1 MRKWVLLL
9 VVVALVA
16 GGWYLARTF
25 WRVTPLWAQPKFGKV
40 TRGDIRVPITAAGLI
55 QANQEIEIKSKASGE
70 VIDVPVREG
79 TFVAEGAVLLV
90 LKKVDEQRTVDRA
103 QAEQDRATA
112 LLAQAKVSIESAKAA
127 ILGAEADVSRM
138 EAELAMALFERDKV
152 RDLASD
158 GRAGEQDK
166 VNAEQRYNVS
176 AATKR
181 SAEAQLAS
189 AQSRM
194 NDSEQVV
201 KLQEAAVRIAT
212 KQLEDAQE
220 RLRETTIYAK
230 QPAIVTDVTIEKGML
245 VQSGTGS
252 FTGGTIL
259 MRLADVSNKKVI
271 ARVDESDFGRILNI
285 SPIDALP
292 DLPGLREAVK
302 AGVQTI
308 ATRSGTVKLLVD
320 AFPDDEFEGK
330 IDLVEPQGKLNV
342 GSSIIQF
349 DVHVTIS
356 DAKGD
361 KLPLGAQAQV
371 EFTVE
376 SAINVMRV
384 PSEGVKT
391 LQGQRGVYISV
402 PPEPG
407 SNEQWG
413 KRFVPCRFG
422 VTDGEVTE
430 VVSVQGEHKLEVDQL
445 VYTKLPV
452 VPSNDDD

>member
-1 MRKWVLLL
+1 MRKWALLV

-16 GGWYLARTF
+16 VGWYLARTY
-25 WRVTPLWAQPKFGKV
+25 WRVTPLWAQPKFGTV

-79 TFVAEGAVLLV
+79 TFVQEGAVLLV
-90 LKKVDEQRTVDRA
+90 LKKDDEQRTVDRA
-103 QAEQDRATA
+103 QAELDRVTA
-112 LLAQAKVSIESAKAA
+112 LLAQARVAIESAKAA
-127 ILGAEADVSRM
+127 IAGAEADLARVTAELEMTHYEYEKVM
-138 EAELAMALFERDKV
+138 EAPKDV
-152 RDLASD
+152 YNQ
-158 GRAGEQDK
+158 QDR
-166 VNAEQRYNVS
+166 VNARARYNVS
-176 AATKR
+176 LASKQ
-181 SAEAQLAS
+181 SAEAQLAARKS
-189 AQSRM
+189 NLEDA
-194 NDSEQVV
+194 EQVV

-252 FTGGTIL
+252 FTGGTVL
-259 MRLADVSNKKVI
+259 MKLADVTRKKVI

-292 DLPGLREAVK
+292 DLPGLREAVQ
-302 AGVQTI
+302 AGAETL

-320 AFPDDEFEGK
+320 AFPDDEFEGR
-330 IDLVEPQGKLNV
+330 IDLVEPQGRLNV

-349 DVHVTIS
+349 DVHVLIA
-356 DAKGD
+356 DPKGD

-376 SAINVMRV
+376 SATNVLRV
-384 PSEGVKT
+384 PSEAVKS
-391 LQGQRGVYISV
+391 LQGQRGVYVRV

-422 VTDGEVTE
+422 VTDGELTE
-430 VVSVQGEHKLEVDQL
+430 VVSVQGDGKLEIDQQ

-452 VPSNDDD
+452 VPSENN